1 MNEEASATFLRFI
14 AIAWAPR
21 PNLIFIA
28 RTLHLLRT
36 RAFRAASSSGSDGFL
51 TVAGPHCL
59 VGTPLTSAIIK
70 SCSWFCKNCRYNF
83 LFFKCLSAMS
93 TSLSASVM
101 DSFKVSLSAVMT
113 VTWCSLFTATP
124 HWPLTR
130 PSHPAAGQLP
140 RSSPHLATDLHLL
153 FYKYVYGFPDYQNI
167 KTKIKDLLYLC
178 QKCSVIQTGFRQ
190 QHFTGKL
197 WLNARHPKYFSFG
210 FFYSD

>member
-1 MNEEASATFLRFI
+1 MKLS
-14 AIAWAPR
+14 
-21 PNLIFIA
+21 
-28 RTLHLLRT
+28 HLLCFLSRIIGIPSQQSGHVFSVKKMTSGCRINYRNKECQERT
-36 RAFRAASSSGSDGFL
+36 E
-51 TVAGPHCL
+51 CL
-59 VGTPLTSAIIK
+59 
-70 SCSWFCKNCRYNF
+70 R
-83 LFFKCLSAMS
+83 
-93 TSLSASVM
+93 
-101 DSFKVSLSAVMT
+101 
-113 VTWCSLFTATP
+113 WCSLFTATP

-130 PSHPAAGQLP
+130 PSHPAAGQLR